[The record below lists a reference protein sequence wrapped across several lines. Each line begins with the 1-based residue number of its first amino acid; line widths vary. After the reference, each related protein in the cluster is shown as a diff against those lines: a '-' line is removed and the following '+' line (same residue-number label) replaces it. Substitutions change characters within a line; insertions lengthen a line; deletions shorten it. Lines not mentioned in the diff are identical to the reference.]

1 MALRHVQNLRHFGF
15 CDLTAIHPNHCQ
27 AFFMHCEHEFK
38 TFLVSQT
45 KKSLQN
51 HDYEFHRRIII
62 IEDEN
67 LIQRRAFG
75 FRAAVQGHTE
85 IALIFGSV
93 CCHGPMRRH
102 NVHPLI
108 AGLQNLCLNPYIKL
122 YTLMERASL
131 PSSIKILGLD
141 ADDTLWQNEEFFRLT
156 QDRFADMLSAY
167 MPPDP
172 LHEELLAAE
181 RRNLGRYGYGIKG
194 FVLSMVETAIDVSKG
209 QVPAHVIHD
218 ILVMGRDMLNHPIH
232 LLPGVAECLPKLA
245 EDYALVLVTKG
256 DLLHQEQKLAQS
268 GLGDLFDDVHIVSE
282 KQITTYQRIFG
293 AQLPATAM
301 IGNSIKSDILPALA
315 AGAAAIHI
323 PGRYEWEMEKASA
336 PPDGPRFFK
345 ASSFNKVSAL
355 LSEI

>member
-1 MALRHVQNLRHFGF
+1 
-15 CDLTAIHPNHCQ
+15 
-27 AFFMHCEHEFK
+27 
-38 TFLVSQT
+38 
-45 KKSLQN
+45 
-51 HDYEFHRRIII
+51 
-62 IEDEN
+62 
-67 LIQRRAFG
+67 
-75 FRAAVQGHTE
+75 
-85 IALIFGSV
+85 
-93 CCHGPMRRH
+93 
-102 NVHPLI
+102 
-108 AGLQNLCLNPYIKL
+108 
-122 YTLMERASL
+122 MERASL

-172 LHEELLAAE
+172 LHEELLTAE

-194 FVLSMVETAIDVSKG
+194 FLLSMVETAIDVSKG

>member
-1 MALRHVQNLRHFGF
+1 
-15 CDLTAIHPNHCQ
+15 
-27 AFFMHCEHEFK
+27 
-38 TFLVSQT
+38 
-45 KKSLQN
+45 
-51 HDYEFHRRIII
+51 
-62 IEDEN
+62 
-67 LIQRRAFG
+67 
-75 FRAAVQGHTE
+75 
-85 IALIFGSV
+85 
-93 CCHGPMRRH
+93 
-102 NVHPLI
+102 
-108 AGLQNLCLNPYIKL
+108 
-122 YTLMERASL
+122 
-131 PSSIKILGLD
+131 LGLD